1 MRVLMEVPGS
11 CPARD
16 TVSDSGQVH
25 RHQFSKEKHA
35 VTFPAARITN
45 PQLRAHREWLRMEQV
60 SVDRLRHVMD
70 FNLVAPAM
78 IRSMYRIITT
88 VCRSIDADDVIIFI
102 E

>member
-1 MRVLMEVPGS
+1 MDELRSVCDAGGVERMRVVMEVPGS

-25 RHQFSKEKHA
+25 RHQFSKGKHA

-60 SVDRLRHVMD
+60 RVDRLRHVMD
-70 FNLVAPAM
+70 FDLFEPAW
-78 IRSMYRIITT
+78 IGSLN
-88 VCRSIDADDVIIFI
+88 
-102 E
+102 